1 MAYTYDDFVKAANQ
15 SGLMGQFSQDDLN
28 LAQKYPEFG
37 LSVLSLKKDY
47 NNAATAEQRL
57 LANQAANELRKSYG
71 NYSGGADGGSFRLE
85 SKLNRRSD
93 DLLDQLGS
101 FGSFSYDEAPAYEN
115 AFAQQ
120 QKDLLDRILNRED
133 FSWSKETDPQWSSYK
148 KSYLREGDRATAN
161 ALAQAS
167 AASGGRPSS
176 YAVNAATQAG
186 DYYATKLNDVIPTL
200 YQQAYE
206 RYLDEYN
213 MKLKDLNAVNQQ
225 EQLDYAKY
233 LDRLGQFNT
242 DRGFA
247 YQNYADDYDRL
258 RSQLAD
264 VQGQD
269 QIDYARYLDETSRQQ
284 TAQDSIRS
292 QVDAILAAGGSPSA
306 NLVSESGY
314 SSEYVKALEDAY
326 RKQEAEKAAKKSGSG
341 GGSTRRSGGTSG
353 GNTTDGNESGLDYQG
368 LFEAAKKSGNPKSWL
383 AQKAN
388 YQKFG
393 FTSSSGLYSDY
404 ETWLENGGVSNSSK
418 TMAQGPFIALLSG
431 FNTSLKNG
439 EGERILSTLDKTWPM
454 MTSEQK
460 AEMQK
465 LLKQYGYSYEEG

>member
-93 DLLDQLGS
+93 DLLDQIGS
-101 FGSFSYDEAPAYEN
+101 FGSFSYDEAPTYEN
-115 AFAQQ
+115 TFAQQ

-176 YAVNAATQAG
+176 HAVNAATQAG

-213 MKLKDLNAVNQQ
+213 MKLKDLNTVNQQ

-269 QIDYARYLDETSRQQ
+269 QIDYARYLDEASRQQ

-326 RKQEAEKAAKKSGSG
+326 RKQEAEKATKKSGSG
-341 GGSTRRSGGTSG
+341 GGGTMSLTTAKAMAKEG
-353 GNTTDGNESGLDYQG
+353 QFTDTVLNTLR
-368 LFEAAKKSGNPKSWL
+368 
-383 AQKAN
+383 KA
-388 YQKFG
+388 G
-393 FTSSSGLYSDY
+393 FTDDY
-404 ETWLENGGVSNSSK
+404 IAQVYGYTGFGTGRDKLGYDEDEGIFTWNGRRYNSPEALAEDLDRANLTDAEKATISRRLE
-418 TMAQGPFIALLSG
+418 ASG
-431 FNTSLKNG
+431 FNITS
-439 EGERILSTLDKTWPM
+439 
-454 MTSEQK
+454 
-460 AEMQK
+460 
-465 LLKQYGYSYEEG
+465 

>member
-1 MAYTYDDFVKAANQ
+1 MAYTYDDFVNAANQ

-47 NNAATAEQRL
+47 NNATTAEQRL

-85 SKLNRRSD
+85 SKLNRRAD

-101 FGSFSYDEAPAYEN
+101 FGSFSYDEAPTYEN

-186 DYYATKLNDVIPTL
+186 DYYATKLNDMIPTL

-269 QIDYARYLDETSRQQ
+269 QIDYARYLDEVSRQQ

-326 RKQEAEKAAKKSGSG
+326 RKQEAEKAAKKSSSG
-341 GGSTRRSGGTSG
+341 GGGTMSLTTAKAMAKEG
-353 GNTTDGNESGLDYQG
+353 QFTDAVLNTLR
-368 LFEAAKKSGNPKSWL
+368 
-383 AQKAN
+383 KA
-388 YQKFG
+388 G
-393 FTSSSGLYSDY
+393 FTDDY
-404 ETWLENGGVSNSSK
+404 IAQVYGYTGFGTGRDKLGYDEDEGIFTWNGRRYNS
-418 TMAQGPFIALLSG
+418 PEALAEDLDRANLTDAEKATISRRLKASG
-431 FNTSLKNG
+431 FNITF
-439 EGERILSTLDKTWPM
+439 
-454 MTSEQK
+454 
-460 AEMQK
+460 
-465 LLKQYGYSYEEG
+465 

>member
-28 LAQKYPEFG
+28 LAQKHPEFG

-47 NNAATAEQRL
+47 NNATTAEQRL

-71 NYSGGADGGSFRLE
+71 NYSGGADGGSFHLE

-101 FGSFSYDEAPAYEN
+101 FGSFSYGEAPTYEN

-161 ALAQAS
+161 ALAKAS

-213 MKLKDLNAVNQQ
+213 MKLKDLNAINQQ

-269 QIDYARYLDETSRQQ
+269 QIDYARYLDEVSRQQ

-306 NLVSESGY
+306 NLLSESGY

-326 RKQEAEKAAKKSGSG
+326 RKQEAEKTAKKSNSG
-341 GGSTRRSGGTSG
+341 GGTMSLTTAKAMAKEGQFTDTVL
-353 GNTTDGNESGLDYQG
+353 NTLR
-368 LFEAAKKSGNPKSWL
+368 
-383 AQKAN
+383 KA
-388 YQKFG
+388 G
-393 FTSSSGLYSDY
+393 FTDDY
-404 ETWLENGGVSNSSK
+404 IAQVYGYTGFGTGRDKLGYDEDEGIFTWNGRRYNS
-418 TMAQGPFIALLSG
+418 PEALAEDLDRANLTDAEKATISRRLKASG
-431 FNTSLKNG
+431 FNITF
-439 EGERILSTLDKTWPM
+439 
-454 MTSEQK
+454 
-460 AEMQK
+460 
-465 LLKQYGYSYEEG
+465 

>member
-28 LAQKYPEFG
+28 LAQKHPEFG

-47 NNAATAEQRL
+47 NNATTAEQRL

-101 FGSFSYDEAPAYEN
+101 FGSFSYGEAPTYEN
-115 AFAQQ
+115 TFAQQ

-133 FSWSKETDPQWSSYK
+133 FSWSRETDPQWSSYK

-161 ALAQAS
+161 ALAKAS

-269 QIDYARYLDETSRQQ
+269 QIDYARYLDEVSRQQ

-306 NLVSESGY
+306 NLLSESGY

-341 GGSTRRSGGTSG
+341 GGGTMSLTTAKAMAKEG
-353 GNTTDGNESGLDYQG
+353 QFTDTVLNTLR
-368 LFEAAKKSGNPKSWL
+368 
-383 AQKAN
+383 KA
-388 YQKFG
+388 G
-393 FTSSSGLYSDY
+393 FTDDY
-404 ETWLENGGVSNSSK
+404 IAQVYGYTGFGTGRDKLGYDEDEGIFTWNGRRYNS
-418 TMAQGPFIALLSG
+418 PEALAEDLDRANLTDAEKATISRRLKASG
-431 FNTSLKNG
+431 FNITF
-439 EGERILSTLDKTWPM
+439 
-454 MTSEQK
+454 
-460 AEMQK
+460 
-465 LLKQYGYSYEEG
+465 

>member
-47 NNAATAEQRL
+47 NNATTAEQRL

-101 FGSFSYDEAPAYEN
+101 FGSFSYDEAPTYEN
-115 AFAQQ
+115 TFAQQ

-176 YAVNAATQAG
+176 HAVNAATQAG

-213 MKLKDLNAVNQQ
+213 MKLKDLNTVNQQ

-269 QIDYARYLDETSRQQ
+269 QIDYARYLDEVSRQQ

-341 GGSTRRSGGTSG
+341 GGGTMSLTTAKAMAEEG
-353 GNTTDGNESGLDYQG
+353 QFTDTVLNTLR
-368 LFEAAKKSGNPKSWL
+368 
-383 AQKAN
+383 KA
-388 YQKFG
+388 G
-393 FTSSSGLYSDY
+393 FTDDY
-404 ETWLENGGVSNSSK
+404 IEQVYGYTGFGTGRDKLGYDEDEGIFTWNGRRYNS
-418 TMAQGPFIALLSG
+418 PEALAEDLDRANLTDAEKATISRRLKASG
-431 FNTSLKNG
+431 FNITF
-439 EGERILSTLDKTWPM
+439 
-454 MTSEQK
+454 
-460 AEMQK
+460 
-465 LLKQYGYSYEEG
+465 

>member
-47 NNAATAEQRL
+47 NNATTAEQRL

-101 FGSFSYDEAPAYEN
+101 FGSFSYGEAPTYEN
-115 AFAQQ
+115 TFAQQ

-133 FSWSKETDPQWSSYK
+133 FSWSKETDPQWSNYK

-176 YAVNAATQAG
+176 HAVNAATQAG
-186 DYYATKLNDVIPTL
+186 DYNATKLNDVIPTL

-213 MKLKDLNAVNQQ
+213 MKLKDLNTVNQQ

-269 QIDYARYLDETSRQQ
+269 QIDYARYLDEASRRQ

-341 GGSTRRSGGTSG
+341 GGGTMSLTTAKAMAKEG
-353 GNTTDGNESGLDYQG
+353 QFTDTVLNTLR
-368 LFEAAKKSGNPKSWL
+368 
-383 AQKAN
+383 KA
-388 YQKFG
+388 G
-393 FTSSSGLYSDY
+393 FTDDY
-404 ETWLENGGVSNSSK
+404 IAQVYGYTGFETGRDKLGYDEDEGIFTWNGRRYNS
-418 TMAQGPFIALLSG
+418 PEALAEDLDRANLTDAEKATISRRLKASG
-431 FNTSLKNG
+431 FNITF
-439 EGERILSTLDKTWPM
+439 
-454 MTSEQK
+454 
-460 AEMQK
+460 
-465 LLKQYGYSYEEG
+465 

>member
-85 SKLNRRSD
+85 SKLNRRAD

-101 FGSFSYDEAPAYEN
+101 FGSFSYGEAPTYEN
-115 AFAQQ
+115 TFAQQ

-161 ALAQAS
+161 ALAKAS

-176 YAVNAATQAG
+176 HAVNAATQAG

-213 MKLKDLNAVNQQ
+213 MKLKDLNTVNQQ

-264 VQGQD
+264 VQGQN
-269 QIDYARYLDETSRQQ
+269 QIDYARYLDEVSRQQ

-341 GGSTRRSGGTSG
+341 GGGTMSLTTAKAMAKEG
-353 GNTTDGNESGLDYQG
+353 QFTDTVLNTLR
-368 LFEAAKKSGNPKSWL
+368 
-383 AQKAN
+383 KA
-388 YQKFG
+388 G
-393 FTSSSGLYSDY
+393 FTDDY
-404 ETWLENGGVSNSSK
+404 IAQVYGYTGFGTGRDKLGYDEDEGIFTWNGRRYNS
-418 TMAQGPFIALLSG
+418 PEALAEDLDRANLTDAEKATISRRLKASG
-431 FNTSLKNG
+431 FNITF
-439 EGERILSTLDKTWPM
+439 
-454 MTSEQK
+454 
-460 AEMQK
+460 
-465 LLKQYGYSYEEG
+465 

>member
-1 MAYTYDDFVKAANQ
+1 MAYTYDDFVNAANQ

-47 NNAATAEQRL
+47 NNATTAEQRL

-93 DLLDQLGS
+93 DLLGQLGS
-101 FGSFSYDEAPAYEN
+101 FGSFSYDEAPTYEN

-133 FSWSKETDPQWSSYK
+133 FAWSKETDPQWSSYK

-186 DYYATKLNDVIPTL
+186 DYYATKLNDMIPTL

-269 QIDYARYLDETSRQQ
+269 QIDYARYLDEVSRQQ

-341 GGSTRRSGGTSG
+341 GGGTMSLTTAKAMAKEG
-353 GNTTDGNESGLDYQG
+353 QFTDMVLNTLR
-368 LFEAAKKSGNPKSWL
+368 
-383 AQKAN
+383 KA
-388 YQKFG
+388 G
-393 FTSSSGLYSDY
+393 FTDDY
-404 ETWLENGGVSNSSK
+404 IAQVYGYTGFGTGRDKLGYDEDEGIFTWNGRRYNS
-418 TMAQGPFIALLSG
+418 PEALAEDLDRANLTDAEKATISRRLKASG
-431 FNTSLKNG
+431 FNITF
-439 EGERILSTLDKTWPM
+439 
-454 MTSEQK
+454 
-460 AEMQK
+460 
-465 LLKQYGYSYEEG
+465 

>member
-1 MAYTYDDFVKAANQ
+1 MAYTYDDFVNAANQ

-47 NNAATAEQRL
+47 NNATTAEQRL

-85 SKLNRRSD
+85 SKLNRQAD
-93 DLLDQLGS
+93 DLLGQLGS
-101 FGSFSYDEAPAYEN
+101 FGSFSYDEAPTYEN

-167 AASGGRPSS
+167 TASGGRPSS

-186 DYYATKLNDVIPTL
+186 DYYATKLNDMIPTL

-269 QIDYARYLDETSRQQ
+269 QIDYARYLDEVSRQQ

-326 RKQEAEKAAKKSGSG
+326 RKQEAEKAAKKSSSG
-341 GGSTRRSGGTSG
+341 GGGTMSLTTAKAMAKEG
-353 GNTTDGNESGLDYQG
+353 QFTDAVLNTLR
-368 LFEAAKKSGNPKSWL
+368 
-383 AQKAN
+383 KA
-388 YQKFG
+388 G
-393 FTSSSGLYSDY
+393 FTDDY
-404 ETWLENGGVSNSSK
+404 IAQVYGYTGFGTGRDKLGYDEDEGIFTWNGRRYNS
-418 TMAQGPFIALLSG
+418 PEALAEDLDRANLTDAEKATISRRLKASG
-431 FNTSLKNG
+431 FNITF
-439 EGERILSTLDKTWPM
+439 
-454 MTSEQK
+454 
-460 AEMQK
+460 
-465 LLKQYGYSYEEG
+465 

>member
-85 SKLNRRSD
+85 SKLNRRAD
-93 DLLDQLGS
+93 DLLGQIGS
-101 FGSFSYDEAPAYEN
+101 FGSFSYDEAPTYEN

-161 ALAQAS
+161 ALARAS

-213 MKLKDLNAVNQQ
+213 MKLKDLNTVNQQ

-269 QIDYARYLDETSRQQ
+269 QIDYARYLDEVSRQQ

-341 GGSTRRSGGTSG
+341 GGGTMSLTTAKEMAKEG
-353 GNTTDGNESGLDYQG
+353 QFTDTVLNTLR
-368 LFEAAKKSGNPKSWL
+368 
-383 AQKAN
+383 KA
-388 YQKFG
+388 G
-393 FTSSSGLYSDY
+393 FTDDY
-404 ETWLENGGVSNSSK
+404 IAQVYGYTGFGTGRDKLGYDEDEGIFTWNGRRYNS
-418 TMAQGPFIALLSG
+418 PEALAEDLDRANLTDAEKATISRRLKASG
-431 FNTSLKNG
+431 FN
-439 EGERILSTLDKTWPM
+439 ITL
-454 MTSEQK
+454 
-460 AEMQK
+460 
-465 LLKQYGYSYEEG
+465 

>member
-47 NNAATAEQRL
+47 NNATTAEQRL

-101 FGSFSYDEAPAYEN
+101 FGSFSYGEAPTYEN

-161 ALAQAS
+161 ALAKAS

-269 QIDYARYLDETSRQQ
+269 QIDYARYLDEASRQQ

-341 GGSTRRSGGTSG
+341 GGGTMSLTTAKAMAKEG
-353 GNTTDGNESGLDYQG
+353 QFTDTVLNTLR
-368 LFEAAKKSGNPKSWL
+368 
-383 AQKAN
+383 KA
-388 YQKFG
+388 G
-393 FTSSSGLYSDY
+393 FTDDY
-404 ETWLENGGVSNSSK
+404 IAQVYGYTGFGTGRDKLGYDEDEGIFTWNGRRYNSPEALAEDLDRANLTDAEKATISRRLE
-418 TMAQGPFIALLSG
+418 ASG
-431 FNTSLKNG
+431 FNITS
-439 EGERILSTLDKTWPM
+439 
-454 MTSEQK
+454 
-460 AEMQK
+460 
-465 LLKQYGYSYEEG
+465 

>member
-101 FGSFSYDEAPAYEN
+101 FGSFSYDEAPTYEN
-115 AFAQQ
+115 TFAQQ

-176 YAVNAATQAG
+176 HAVNAATQAG

-213 MKLKDLNAVNQQ
+213 MKLKDLNTVNQQ

-269 QIDYARYLDETSRQQ
+269 QIDYARYLDEVSRQQ

-341 GGSTRRSGGTSG
+341 GGGTMSLTTAKAMAKEG
-353 GNTTDGNESGLDYQG
+353 QFTDTVLNTLRKAGFTDDYIAQVYGYTGFGTGRDKLDYDEDEG
-368 LFEAAKKSGNPKSWL
+368 IFTWNGRRYNSPEAL
-383 AQKAN
+383 AEDLDRANLTDAEKATISRRL
-388 YQKFG
+388 K
-393 FTSSSGLYSDY
+393 
-404 ETWLENGGVSNSSK
+404 
-418 TMAQGPFIALLSG
+418 ASG
-431 FNTSLKNG
+431 FNITF
-439 EGERILSTLDKTWPM
+439 
-454 MTSEQK
+454 
-460 AEMQK
+460 
-465 LLKQYGYSYEEG
+465 

>member
-93 DLLDQLGS
+93 DLLDQIGS

-213 MKLKDLNAVNQQ
+213 MKLKDLNTVNQQ

-269 QIDYARYLDETSRQQ
+269 QIDYARYLDEVSRQQ

-341 GGSTRRSGGTSG
+341 GGGTMSLTTAKEMAKEG
-353 GNTTDGNESGLDYQG
+353 QFTDTVLNTLRKAGFTDDYIAQVYGYTGFGTGRDKLDYDEDEG
-368 LFEAAKKSGNPKSWL
+368 IFTWNGRRYNSPEALVEDLDRANL
-383 AQKAN
+383 TDAEKATISRRL
-388 YQKFG
+388 K
-393 FTSSSGLYSDY
+393 
-404 ETWLENGGVSNSSK
+404 
-418 TMAQGPFIALLSG
+418 ASG
-431 FNTSLKNG
+431 FNITF
-439 EGERILSTLDKTWPM
+439 
-454 MTSEQK
+454 
-460 AEMQK
+460 
-465 LLKQYGYSYEEG
+465 

>member
-28 LAQKYPEFG
+28 LAQKHPEFG

-47 NNAATAEQRL
+47 NNATTAEQRL

-101 FGSFSYDEAPAYEN
+101 FGSFSYGEAPTYEN
-115 AFAQQ
+115 TFAQQ

-133 FSWSKETDPQWSSYK
+133 FSWSRETDPQWSSYK

-269 QIDYARYLDETSRQQ
+269 QIDYARYLDEASRQQ

-341 GGSTRRSGGTSG
+341 GGSTMSLTTAKAMAKEGQFTDAVL
-353 GNTTDGNESGLDYQG
+353 NTLR
-368 LFEAAKKSGNPKSWL
+368 
-383 AQKAN
+383 KA
-388 YQKFG
+388 G
-393 FTSSSGLYSDY
+393 FTDDY
-404 ETWLENGGVSNSSK
+404 IAQVYGYTGFGTGRDKLGYDEDEGIFTWNGRRYNS
-418 TMAQGPFIALLSG
+418 PEALAEDLDRANLTDAEKATISRRLKASG
-431 FNTSLKNG
+431 FNITF
-439 EGERILSTLDKTWPM
+439 
-454 MTSEQK
+454 
-460 AEMQK
+460 
-465 LLKQYGYSYEEG
+465 

>member
-101 FGSFSYDEAPAYEN
+101 FGSFSYDEAPTYEN

-120 QKDLLDRILNRED
+120 QKDLLDRILNREG

-176 YAVNAATQAG
+176 HAVNAATQAG

-213 MKLKDLNAVNQQ
+213 MKLKDLNTVNQQ

-269 QIDYARYLDETSRQQ
+269 QIDYARYLDEASRQQ

-341 GGSTRRSGGTSG
+341 GGGTMSLTTAKAMAKEG
-353 GNTTDGNESGLDYQG
+353 QFTDTVLNTLR
-368 LFEAAKKSGNPKSWL
+368 
-383 AQKAN
+383 KA
-388 YQKFG
+388 G
-393 FTSSSGLYSDY
+393 FTDDY
-404 ETWLENGGVSNSSK
+404 IAQVYGYTGFGTGRDKLGYDEDEGIFTWNGRRYNS
-418 TMAQGPFIALLSG
+418 PEALAEDLDRANLTDAEKATISRRLKASG
-431 FNTSLKNG
+431 FNITF
-439 EGERILSTLDKTWPM
+439 
-454 MTSEQK
+454 
-460 AEMQK
+460 
-465 LLKQYGYSYEEG
+465 

>member
-47 NNAATAEQRL
+47 NNATTAEQRL

-101 FGSFSYDEAPAYEN
+101 FGSFSYGEAPTYEN
-115 AFAQQ
+115 TFAQQ

-176 YAVNAATQAG
+176 HAVNAATQAG

-213 MKLKDLNAVNQQ
+213 MKLKDLNTVNQQ
-225 EQLDYAKY
+225 EQLDYARY

-269 QIDYARYLDETSRQQ
+269 QIDYARYLDEASRRQ

-341 GGSTRRSGGTSG
+341 GGGTMSLTTAKAMAKEG
-353 GNTTDGNESGLDYQG
+353 QFTDTVLNTLR
-368 LFEAAKKSGNPKSWL
+368 
-383 AQKAN
+383 KA
-388 YQKFG
+388 G
-393 FTSSSGLYSDY
+393 FTDDY
-404 ETWLENGGVSNSSK
+404 IARVYGYTGFGTGRDKLGYDEDEGIFTWNGRRYNS
-418 TMAQGPFIALLSG
+418 PEALAEDLDRANLTDAEKATISRRLKASG
-431 FNTSLKNG
+431 FNITF
-439 EGERILSTLDKTWPM
+439 
-454 MTSEQK
+454 
-460 AEMQK
+460 
-465 LLKQYGYSYEEG
+465 

>member
-85 SKLNRRSD
+85 SKLNRRAD
-93 DLLDQLGS
+93 DLLGQIGS
-101 FGSFSYDEAPAYEN
+101 FGSFSYDEAPTYEN

-213 MKLKDLNAVNQQ
+213 MKLKDLNTVNQK

-269 QIDYARYLDETSRQQ
+269 QIDYARYLDEVSRQQ

-341 GGSTRRSGGTSG
+341 GGGTMSLTTAKAMAKEG
-353 GNTTDGNESGLDYQG
+353 QFTDTVLNTLR
-368 LFEAAKKSGNPKSWL
+368 
-383 AQKAN
+383 KA
-388 YQKFG
+388 G
-393 FTSSSGLYSDY
+393 FTDDY
-404 ETWLENGGVSNSSK
+404 IAQVYGYTGFGTGRDKLGYDEDEGIFTWNGRRYNS
-418 TMAQGPFIALLSG
+418 PEALAEDLDRANLTDAEKATISRRLKASG
-431 FNTSLKNG
+431 FNITF
-439 EGERILSTLDKTWPM
+439 
-454 MTSEQK
+454 
-460 AEMQK
+460 
-465 LLKQYGYSYEEG
+465 

>member
-1 MAYTYDDFVKAANQ
+1 MAYTYDDFVNAANQ

-47 NNAATAEQRL
+47 NNATTAEQRL

-85 SKLNRRSD
+85 SKMNRRSD

-101 FGSFSYDEAPAYEN
+101 FGSFSYGEAPTYEN

-186 DYYATKLNDVIPTL
+186 DYYATKLNDMIPTL

-269 QIDYARYLDETSRQQ
+269 QIDYARYLDEVSRQQ

-326 RKQEAEKAAKKSGSG
+326 RKQEAEKAAKKSSG
-341 GGSTRRSGGTSG
+341 GGGTMSLTTAKAMAKEG
-353 GNTTDGNESGLDYQG
+353 QFTDAVLNTLR
-368 LFEAAKKSGNPKSWL
+368 
-383 AQKAN
+383 KA
-388 YQKFG
+388 G
-393 FTSSSGLYSDY
+393 FTDDY
-404 ETWLENGGVSNSSK
+404 IAQVYGYTGFGTGRDKLGYDEDEGIFTWNGRRYNS
-418 TMAQGPFIALLSG
+418 PEALAEDLDRANLTDAEKATISRRLKASG
-431 FNTSLKNG
+431 FNITF
-439 EGERILSTLDKTWPM
+439 
-454 MTSEQK
+454 
-460 AEMQK
+460 
-465 LLKQYGYSYEEG
+465 

>member
-28 LAQKYPEFG
+28 LAQKHPEFG

-47 NNAATAEQRL
+47 NNATTAEQRL

-85 SKLNRRSD
+85 SKLNRRAD
-93 DLLDQLGS
+93 DLLGQIGS
-101 FGSFSYDEAPAYEN
+101 FGSFSYDEAPTYEN
-115 AFAQQ
+115 TFAQQ

-176 YAVNAATQAG
+176 HAVNAATQAG

-213 MKLKDLNAVNQQ
+213 MKLKDLNTVNQQ

-269 QIDYARYLDETSRQQ
+269 QIDYARYLDEASRQQ

-341 GGSTRRSGGTSG
+341 GGGTMSLTTAKAMAKEG
-353 GNTTDGNESGLDYQG
+353 QFTDTVLNTLR
-368 LFEAAKKSGNPKSWL
+368 
-383 AQKAN
+383 KA
-388 YQKFG
+388 G
-393 FTSSSGLYSDY
+393 FTDDY
-404 ETWLENGGVSNSSK
+404 IAQVYGYTGFGTGRDKLGYDEDEGIFTWNGRRYNS
-418 TMAQGPFIALLSG
+418 PEALAEDLDRANLTDAEKATISRRLKASG
-431 FNTSLKNG
+431 FNITF
-439 EGERILSTLDKTWPM
+439 
-454 MTSEQK
+454 
-460 AEMQK
+460 
-465 LLKQYGYSYEEG
+465 

>member
-28 LAQKYPEFG
+28 LAQKHPEFG

-47 NNAATAEQRL
+47 NNATTAEQRL

-85 SKLNRRSD
+85 SKLNRRAD
-93 DLLDQLGS
+93 DLLDQIGS
-101 FGSFSYDEAPAYEN
+101 FGSFSYDEAPTYEN
-115 AFAQQ
+115 TFAQQ

-161 ALAQAS
+161 ALAKAS

-269 QIDYARYLDETSRQQ
+269 QIDYARYLDEASRQQ

-341 GGSTRRSGGTSG
+341 GGGTMSLTTAKAMAKEG
-353 GNTTDGNESGLDYQG
+353 QFTDTVLNTLR
-368 LFEAAKKSGNPKSWL
+368 
-383 AQKAN
+383 KA
-388 YQKFG
+388 G
-393 FTSSSGLYSDY
+393 FTDDY
-404 ETWLENGGVSNSSK
+404 IAQVYGYTGFGTGRDKLGYDEDEGIFTWNGRRYNSPEALAEDLDRANLTDAEKATISRRLE
-418 TMAQGPFIALLSG
+418 ASG
-431 FNTSLKNG
+431 FN
-439 EGERILSTLDKTWPM
+439 ITL
-454 MTSEQK
+454 
-460 AEMQK
+460 
-465 LLKQYGYSYEEG
+465 

>member
-101 FGSFSYDEAPAYEN
+101 FGSFSYDEAPTYEN
-115 AFAQQ
+115 TFAQQ

-213 MKLKDLNAVNQQ
+213 MKLKDLNTVNQQ

-269 QIDYARYLDETSRQQ
+269 QIDYTRYLDEASRRQ

-341 GGSTRRSGGTSG
+341 GGGTMSLTTAKAMAKEG
-353 GNTTDGNESGLDYQG
+353 QFTDTVLNTLR
-368 LFEAAKKSGNPKSWL
+368 
-383 AQKAN
+383 KA
-388 YQKFG
+388 G
-393 FTSSSGLYSDY
+393 FTDDY
-404 ETWLENGGVSNSSK
+404 IAQVYGYTGFGTGRDKLGYDEDEGIFTWNGRRYNS
-418 TMAQGPFIALLSG
+418 PEALAEDLDRANLTDAEKATISRRLKASG
-431 FNTSLKNG
+431 FNITF
-439 EGERILSTLDKTWPM
+439 
-454 MTSEQK
+454 
-460 AEMQK
+460 
-465 LLKQYGYSYEEG
+465 

>member
-28 LAQKYPEFG
+28 LAQKHPEFG

-47 NNAATAEQRL
+47 NNATTAEQRL

-101 FGSFSYDEAPAYEN
+101 FGSFSYDEAPTYEN
-115 AFAQQ
+115 TFAQQ

-213 MKLKDLNAVNQQ
+213 MKLKDLNTVNQQ

-264 VQGQD
+264 VQVQD
-269 QIDYARYLDETSRQQ
+269 QIDYARYLDEASRQQ

-341 GGSTRRSGGTSG
+341 GGGTMSLTTAKAMAKEG
-353 GNTTDGNESGLDYQG
+353 QFTDTVLNTLR
-368 LFEAAKKSGNPKSWL
+368 
-383 AQKAN
+383 KA
-388 YQKFG
+388 G
-393 FTSSSGLYSDY
+393 FTDDY
-404 ETWLENGGVSNSSK
+404 IAQVYGYTGFGTGRDKLGYDEDEGIFTWNGRRYNS
-418 TMAQGPFIALLSG
+418 PEALAEDLDRANLTDAEKATISRRLKASG
-431 FNTSLKNG
+431 FNITF
-439 EGERILSTLDKTWPM
+439 
-454 MTSEQK
+454 
-460 AEMQK
+460 
-465 LLKQYGYSYEEG
+465 

>member
-47 NNAATAEQRL
+47 NNATTAEQRL

-101 FGSFSYDEAPAYEN
+101 FGSFSYGEAPTYEN
-115 AFAQQ
+115 TFAQQ

-176 YAVNAATQAG
+176 HAVNAATQAG

-213 MKLKDLNAVNQQ
+213 MKLKDLNTVNQQ

-269 QIDYARYLDETSRQQ
+269 QIDYARYLDEASRRQ

-341 GGSTRRSGGTSG
+341 GGGTMSLTTAKAMAKEGQFTDTVLNTLRKAGFTDDYIAQVYGYTGFGTGRDKLGYDEDEGIFTWNGRRYNSPEALAEDLDRA
-353 GNTTDGNESGLDYQG
+353 NLTDAEKATISRRLEASGLNIT
-368 LFEAAKKSGNPKSWL
+368 F
-383 AQKAN
+383 
-388 YQKFG
+388 
-393 FTSSSGLYSDY
+393 
-404 ETWLENGGVSNSSK
+404 
-418 TMAQGPFIALLSG
+418 
-431 FNTSLKNG
+431 
-439 EGERILSTLDKTWPM
+439 
-454 MTSEQK
+454 
-460 AEMQK
+460 
-465 LLKQYGYSYEEG
+465 

>member
-47 NNAATAEQRL
+47 NNATTAEQRL

-101 FGSFSYDEAPAYEN
+101 FGSFSYGEAPTYEN

-213 MKLKDLNAVNQQ
+213 MKLKDLNTVNQQ
-225 EQLDYAKY
+225 EQLDYAEY

-269 QIDYARYLDETSRQQ
+269 QIDYARYLDEVSRQQ

-341 GGSTRRSGGTSG
+341 GGTMSLTTAKAMAKEGQFTDTVL
-353 GNTTDGNESGLDYQG
+353 NTLR
-368 LFEAAKKSGNPKSWL
+368 
-383 AQKAN
+383 KA
-388 YQKFG
+388 G
-393 FTSSSGLYSDY
+393 FTDDY
-404 ETWLENGGVSNSSK
+404 IAQVYGYTGFGTGRDKLGYDEDEGIFTWNGRRYNS
-418 TMAQGPFIALLSG
+418 PEALAEDLDRANLTDAEKATISRRLKASG
-431 FNTSLKNG
+431 FNITF
-439 EGERILSTLDKTWPM
+439 
-454 MTSEQK
+454 
-460 AEMQK
+460 
-465 LLKQYGYSYEEG
+465 

>member
-1 MAYTYDDFVKAANQ
+1 MAYTYDDFVNAANQ

-101 FGSFSYDEAPAYEN
+101 FGSFSYDEAPTYEN
-115 AFAQQ
+115 TFAQQ

-269 QIDYARYLDETSRQQ
+269 QIDYARYLDEVSRQQ
-284 TAQDSIRS
+284 TAQDSIRG

-341 GGSTRRSGGTSG
+341 GGGTMSLTTAKAMAKEG
-353 GNTTDGNESGLDYQG
+353 QFTDAVLNTLR
-368 LFEAAKKSGNPKSWL
+368 
-383 AQKAN
+383 KA
-388 YQKFG
+388 G
-393 FTSSSGLYSDY
+393 FTDDY
-404 ETWLENGGVSNSSK
+404 IAQVYGYTGFGTGRDKLGYDEDEGIFTWNGRRYNS
-418 TMAQGPFIALLSG
+418 PEALAEDLDRANLTDAEKATISRRLKASG
-431 FNTSLKNG
+431 FNITF
-439 EGERILSTLDKTWPM
+439 
-454 MTSEQK
+454 
-460 AEMQK
+460 
-465 LLKQYGYSYEEG
+465 

>member
-47 NNAATAEQRL
+47 NNATTAEQRL

-101 FGSFSYDEAPAYEN
+101 FGSFSYGEAPTYEN
-115 AFAQQ
+115 TFAQQ

-161 ALAQAS
+161 ALAKAS

-213 MKLKDLNAVNQQ
+213 MKLKDLNTVNQQ
-225 EQLDYAKY
+225 ERLDYAKY

-269 QIDYARYLDETSRQQ
+269 QIDYARYLDEVSRQQ

-341 GGSTRRSGGTSG
+341 GGGTMSLTTAKAMAKEG
-353 GNTTDGNESGLDYQG
+353 QFTDTVLNTLR
-368 LFEAAKKSGNPKSWL
+368 
-383 AQKAN
+383 KA
-388 YQKFG
+388 G
-393 FTSSSGLYSDY
+393 FTDDY
-404 ETWLENGGVSNSSK
+404 IAQVYGYTGFGTGRDKLGYDEDEGIFTWNGRRYNSPEALAEDLNRANLTDAEKATISRRLE
-418 TMAQGPFIALLSG
+418 ASG
-431 FNTSLKNG
+431 FNITF
-439 EGERILSTLDKTWPM
+439 
-454 MTSEQK
+454 
-460 AEMQK
+460 
-465 LLKQYGYSYEEG
+465 

>member
-101 FGSFSYDEAPAYEN
+101 FGSFSYGEAPTYEN
-115 AFAQQ
+115 TFAQQ
-120 QKDLLDRILNRED
+120 QKDLLDRILSRED
-133 FSWSKETDPQWSSYK
+133 FSWSRETDPQWSSYK

-161 ALAQAS
+161 ALAKAS

-269 QIDYARYLDETSRQQ
+269 QIDYARYLDEASRQQ

-292 QVDAILAAGGSPSA
+292 QVDAILAAGSSPSA

-341 GGSTRRSGGTSG
+341 GGGTMSLTTAKAMAKEG
-353 GNTTDGNESGLDYQG
+353 QFTDTVLNTLR
-368 LFEAAKKSGNPKSWL
+368 
-383 AQKAN
+383 KA
-388 YQKFG
+388 G
-393 FTSSSGLYSDY
+393 FTDDY
-404 ETWLENGGVSNSSK
+404 IAQVYGYTGFGTGRDKLGYDEDEGIFTWNGRRYNS
-418 TMAQGPFIALLSG
+418 PEALAEDLDRANLTDAEKATISRRLKASG
-431 FNTSLKNG
+431 FNITF
-439 EGERILSTLDKTWPM
+439 
-454 MTSEQK
+454 
-460 AEMQK
+460 
-465 LLKQYGYSYEEG
+465 

>member
-93 DLLDQLGS
+93 DLLDQIGS
-101 FGSFSYDEAPAYEN
+101 FGPFSYDEAPAYEN

-213 MKLKDLNAVNQQ
+213 MKLKDLNTVNQQ

-269 QIDYARYLDETSRQQ
+269 QIDYARYLDEVSRQQ

-326 RKQEAEKAAKKSGSG
+326 RKQEAEKATKKSGSG
-341 GGSTRRSGGTSG
+341 GGGTMSLTTAKAMAKEG
-353 GNTTDGNESGLDYQG
+353 QFTDAVLNTLR
-368 LFEAAKKSGNPKSWL
+368 
-383 AQKAN
+383 KA
-388 YQKFG
+388 G
-393 FTSSSGLYSDY
+393 FTDDY
-404 ETWLENGGVSNSSK
+404 IAQVYGYTGFGTGRDKLGYDEDEGIFTWNGRRYNSPEALAEDLNRANLTDAEKATISRRLE
-418 TMAQGPFIALLSG
+418 ASG
-431 FNTSLKNG
+431 FNITF
-439 EGERILSTLDKTWPM
+439 
-454 MTSEQK
+454 
-460 AEMQK
+460 
-465 LLKQYGYSYEEG
+465 

>member
-28 LAQKYPEFG
+28 LAQKHPEFG

-47 NNAATAEQRL
+47 NNATTAEQRL

-101 FGSFSYDEAPAYEN
+101 FGSFSYGEAPTYEN
-115 AFAQQ
+115 TFAQQ

-133 FSWSKETDPQWSSYK
+133 FSWSRETDPQWSSYK

-161 ALAQAS
+161 ALAKAS

-186 DYYATKLNDVIPTL
+186 DFYATKLNDVIPTL

-269 QIDYARYLDETSRQQ
+269 QIDYARYLDEASRQQ

-341 GGSTRRSGGTSG
+341 GGGTMSLTTAKAMAKEG
-353 GNTTDGNESGLDYQG
+353 QFTDTVLNTLR
-368 LFEAAKKSGNPKSWL
+368 
-383 AQKAN
+383 KA
-388 YQKFG
+388 G
-393 FTSSSGLYSDY
+393 FTDDY
-404 ETWLENGGVSNSSK
+404 IAQVYGYTGFGTGRDKLGYDEDEGIFTWNGRRYNS
-418 TMAQGPFIALLSG
+418 PEALAEDLDRANLTDAEKATISRRLKASG
-431 FNTSLKNG
+431 FNITF
-439 EGERILSTLDKTWPM
+439 
-454 MTSEQK
+454 
-460 AEMQK
+460 
-465 LLKQYGYSYEEG
+465 

>member
-47 NNAATAEQRL
+47 NNATTAEQRL

-101 FGSFSYDEAPAYEN
+101 FGSFSYGEAPTYEN
-115 AFAQQ
+115 TFAQQ
-120 QKDLLDRILNRED
+120 QKNLLDRILNRED

-161 ALAQAS
+161 ALAKAS

-213 MKLKDLNAVNQQ
+213 MKLKDLNTVNQQ

-269 QIDYARYLDETSRQQ
+269 QIDYARYLDEVSRQQ

-341 GGSTRRSGGTSG
+341 GGGTMSLTTAKAMAKEG
-353 GNTTDGNESGLDYQG
+353 QFTDTVLNTLR
-368 LFEAAKKSGNPKSWL
+368 
-383 AQKAN
+383 KA
-388 YQKFG
+388 G
-393 FTSSSGLYSDY
+393 FTDDY
-404 ETWLENGGVSNSSK
+404 IAQVYGYTGFGTGRDKLGYDEDEGIFTWNGRRYNS
-418 TMAQGPFIALLSG
+418 PEALAEDLDRANLTDAEKATISRRLKASG
-431 FNTSLKNG
+431 FNITF
-439 EGERILSTLDKTWPM
+439 
-454 MTSEQK
+454 
-460 AEMQK
+460 
-465 LLKQYGYSYEEG
+465 

>member
-93 DLLDQLGS
+93 DLLGQIGS
-101 FGSFSYDEAPAYEN
+101 FGSFSYDEAPTYEN
-115 AFAQQ
+115 AFVQQ

-213 MKLKDLNAVNQQ
+213 MKLKDLNTVNQQ
-225 EQLDYAKY
+225 EQLDYVKY

-269 QIDYARYLDETSRQQ
+269 QIDYARYLDEVSRQQ

-341 GGSTRRSGGTSG
+341 GGGTMSLTTAKAMAKEG
-353 GNTTDGNESGLDYQG
+353 QFTDAVLNTLRKAGFTDDYIAQVYGYTGREIGSDGSGLSESASRILASLEKMQNQMGSAKGIENSIAIYADQG
-368 LFEAAKKSGNPKSWL
+368 KLTDAEARYLFE
-383 AQKAN
+383 
-388 YQKFG
+388 YFG
-393 FTSSSGLYSDY
+393 YDPDD
-404 ETWLENGGVSNSSK
+404 WLE
-418 TMAQGPFIALLSG
+418 
-431 FNTSLKNG
+431 
-439 EGERILSTLDKTWPM
+439 
-454 MTSEQK
+454 
-460 AEMQK
+460 
-465 LLKQYGYSYEEG
+465 

>member
-47 NNAATAEQRL
+47 NNATTAEQRL

-85 SKLNRRSD
+85 SKLNRRAD
-93 DLLDQLGS
+93 DLLDQIGS
-101 FGSFSYDEAPAYEN
+101 FGSFSYDEAPTYEN
-115 AFAQQ
+115 TFAQQ

-161 ALAQAS
+161 ALAKAS

-269 QIDYARYLDETSRQQ
+269 QIDYARYLDEASRQQ

-341 GGSTRRSGGTSG
+341 GGGTMSLTTAKVMAKEG
-353 GNTTDGNESGLDYQG
+353 QFTDTVLNTLR
-368 LFEAAKKSGNPKSWL
+368 
-383 AQKAN
+383 KA
-388 YQKFG
+388 G
-393 FTSSSGLYSDY
+393 FTDDY
-404 ETWLENGGVSNSSK
+404 IAQVYGYTGFGTGRDKLGYDEDEGIFTWNGRRYNS
-418 TMAQGPFIALLSG
+418 PEALAEDLDRANLTDAEKATISRRLKASG
-431 FNTSLKNG
+431 FNITF
-439 EGERILSTLDKTWPM
+439 
-454 MTSEQK
+454 
-460 AEMQK
+460 
-465 LLKQYGYSYEEG
+465 

>member
-47 NNAATAEQRL
+47 NNATTAEQRL

-101 FGSFSYDEAPAYEN
+101 FGSFSYGEAPTYEN
-115 AFAQQ
+115 TFAQQ

-161 ALAQAS
+161 ALAKAS

-213 MKLKDLNAVNQQ
+213 MKLKDLNTVNQQ

-269 QIDYARYLDETSRQQ
+269 QIDYARYLDEVSRQQ

-326 RKQEAEKAAKKSGSG
+326 RKREAEKAAKKSGSG
-341 GGSTRRSGGTSG
+341 GGGTMSLTTAKAMAKEG
-353 GNTTDGNESGLDYQG
+353 QFTDTVLNTLR
-368 LFEAAKKSGNPKSWL
+368 
-383 AQKAN
+383 KA
-388 YQKFG
+388 G
-393 FTSSSGLYSDY
+393 FTDDY
-404 ETWLENGGVSNSSK
+404 IAQVYGYTGFGTGRDKLGYDEDEGIFTWNGRRYNS
-418 TMAQGPFIALLSG
+418 PEALAEDLDRANLTDAEKATISRRLKASG
-431 FNTSLKNG
+431 FNITF
-439 EGERILSTLDKTWPM
+439 
-454 MTSEQK
+454 
-460 AEMQK
+460 
-465 LLKQYGYSYEEG
+465 

>member
-101 FGSFSYDEAPAYEN
+101 FGSFSYGEAPTYEN
-115 AFAQQ
+115 TFAQQ

-161 ALAQAS
+161 ALAKAS

-176 YAVNAATQAG
+176 HAVNAATQAG

-213 MKLKDLNAVNQQ
+213 MKLKDLNTVNQQ
-225 EQLDYAKY
+225 EQLDYTKY

-269 QIDYARYLDETSRQQ
+269 QIDYARYLDEVSRQQ

-341 GGSTRRSGGTSG
+341 GGGTMSLTTAKAMAKEG
-353 GNTTDGNESGLDYQG
+353 QFTDTVLNTLR
-368 LFEAAKKSGNPKSWL
+368 
-383 AQKAN
+383 KA
-388 YQKFG
+388 G
-393 FTSSSGLYSDY
+393 FTDDY
-404 ETWLENGGVSNSSK
+404 IAQVYGYTGFGTGRDKLGYDEDEGIFTWNGRRYNS
-418 TMAQGPFIALLSG
+418 PEALAEDLDRANLTDAEKATISRRLKASG
-431 FNTSLKNG
+431 FNITF
-439 EGERILSTLDKTWPM
+439 
-454 MTSEQK
+454 
-460 AEMQK
+460 
-465 LLKQYGYSYEEG
+465 

>member
-47 NNAATAEQRL
+47 NNATTAEQRL

-101 FGSFSYDEAPAYEN
+101 FGSFSYGEAPTYEN
-115 AFAQQ
+115 TFAQQ

-161 ALAQAS
+161 ALAKAS

-269 QIDYARYLDETSRQQ
+269 QIDYARYLDEASRRQ

-341 GGSTRRSGGTSG
+341 GGGTMSL
-353 GNTTDGNESGLDYQG
+353 TTAKAMAKEG
-368 LFEAAKKSGNPKSWL
+368 LFTDTVLNTL
-383 AQKAN
+383 RKA
-388 YQKFG
+388 G
-393 FTSSSGLYSDY
+393 FTDDY
-404 ETWLENGGVSNSSK
+404 IAQVYGYTGFGTGRDKLGYDEDEGIFTWNGRRYNSPEALAEDLNRANLTDAEKATISRRLE
-418 TMAQGPFIALLSG
+418 ASG
-431 FNTSLKNG
+431 FNITS
-439 EGERILSTLDKTWPM
+439 
-454 MTSEQK
+454 
-460 AEMQK
+460 
-465 LLKQYGYSYEEG
+465 

>member
-93 DLLDQLGS
+93 DLLDQIGS
-101 FGSFSYDEAPAYEN
+101 FGSFSYDEAPTYEN

-120 QKDLLDRILNRED
+120 QKDLLDRILNREG

-176 YAVNAATQAG
+176 HAVNAATQAG

-213 MKLKDLNAVNQQ
+213 MKLKDLNTVNQQ

-269 QIDYARYLDETSRQQ
+269 QIDYARYLDEVSRQQ

-341 GGSTRRSGGTSG
+341 GGGTMSLTTAKAMAKEG
-353 GNTTDGNESGLDYQG
+353 QFTDTVLNTLR
-368 LFEAAKKSGNPKSWL
+368 
-383 AQKAN
+383 KA
-388 YQKFG
+388 G
-393 FTSSSGLYSDY
+393 FTDDY
-404 ETWLENGGVSNSSK
+404 IAQVYGYTGFGTGRDKLGYDEDEGIFTWNGRRYNS
-418 TMAQGPFIALLSG
+418 PEALAEDLDRANLTDAEKATISRRLKASG
-431 FNTSLKNG
+431 FNITF
-439 EGERILSTLDKTWPM
+439 
-454 MTSEQK
+454 
-460 AEMQK
+460 
-465 LLKQYGYSYEEG
+465 

>member
-85 SKLNRRSD
+85 SKLNRRAD
-93 DLLDQLGS
+93 DLLDQIGS
-101 FGSFSYDEAPAYEN
+101 FGSFSYDEAPTYEN

-269 QIDYARYLDETSRQQ
+269 QIDYARYLDEVSRQQ
-284 TAQDSIRS
+284 TAQDSIRG

-341 GGSTRRSGGTSG
+341 GGGTMSLTTAKAMAKEG
-353 GNTTDGNESGLDYQG
+353 QFTDAVLNTLR
-368 LFEAAKKSGNPKSWL
+368 
-383 AQKAN
+383 KA
-388 YQKFG
+388 G
-393 FTSSSGLYSDY
+393 FTDDY
-404 ETWLENGGVSNSSK
+404 IAQVYGYTGFGTGRDKLGYDEDEGIFTWNGRRYNS
-418 TMAQGPFIALLSG
+418 PEALAEDLDRANLTDAEKATISRRLKASG
-431 FNTSLKNG
+431 FNITF
-439 EGERILSTLDKTWPM
+439 
-454 MTSEQK
+454 
-460 AEMQK
+460 
-465 LLKQYGYSYEEG
+465 

>member
-85 SKLNRRSD
+85 SKLNRRAD
-93 DLLDQLGS
+93 DLLDQIGS

-176 YAVNAATQAG
+176 HAVNAATQAG

-341 GGSTRRSGGTSG
+341 GGGTMSLTTAKAMAKEG
-353 GNTTDGNESGLDYQG
+353 QFTDAVLNTLR
-368 LFEAAKKSGNPKSWL
+368 
-383 AQKAN
+383 KA
-388 YQKFG
+388 G
-393 FTSSSGLYSDY
+393 FTDDY
-404 ETWLENGGVSNSSK
+404 IAQVYGYTGFGTGRDKLGYDEDEGIFTWNGRRYNS
-418 TMAQGPFIALLSG
+418 PEALAEDLDRANLTDAEKATISRRLKASG
-431 FNTSLKNG
+431 FNITF
-439 EGERILSTLDKTWPM
+439 
-454 MTSEQK
+454 
-460 AEMQK
+460 
-465 LLKQYGYSYEEG
+465 

>member
-47 NNAATAEQRL
+47 NNATTAEQRL

-101 FGSFSYDEAPAYEN
+101 FGSFSYGEAPTYEN
-115 AFAQQ
+115 TFAQQ

-161 ALAQAS
+161 ALAKAS

-213 MKLKDLNAVNQQ
+213 MKLKDLNTVNQQ

-269 QIDYARYLDETSRQQ
+269 QIDYARYLDEASRRQ

-326 RKQEAEKAAKKSGSG
+326 RKQEAEKAAKKSRSG
-341 GGSTRRSGGTSG
+341 GGGTMSLTTAKAMAKEG
-353 GNTTDGNESGLDYQG
+353 QFTDTVLNTLR
-368 LFEAAKKSGNPKSWL
+368 
-383 AQKAN
+383 KA
-388 YQKFG
+388 G
-393 FTSSSGLYSDY
+393 FTDDY
-404 ETWLENGGVSNSSK
+404 IAQVYGYTGFGTGRDKLGYDEDEGIFTWNGRRYNS
-418 TMAQGPFIALLSG
+418 PEALAEDLDRANLTDAEKAAISRRLKASG
-431 FNTSLKNG
+431 FNITF
-439 EGERILSTLDKTWPM
+439 
-454 MTSEQK
+454 
-460 AEMQK
+460 
-465 LLKQYGYSYEEG
+465 

>member
-47 NNAATAEQRL
+47 NNATTAEQRL

-101 FGSFSYDEAPAYEN
+101 FGSFSYGEAPTYEN
-115 AFAQQ
+115 TFAQQ

-213 MKLKDLNAVNQQ
+213 MKLKDLNTVNQQ

-269 QIDYARYLDETSRQQ
+269 QIDYARYLDEVSRQQ

-341 GGSTRRSGGTSG
+341 GGGTMSLTTAKAMAKEG
-353 GNTTDGNESGLDYQG
+353 QFTDTVLNTLR
-368 LFEAAKKSGNPKSWL
+368 
-383 AQKAN
+383 KA
-388 YQKFG
+388 G
-393 FTSSSGLYSDY
+393 FTDDY
-404 ETWLENGGVSNSSK
+404 IAQVYGYTGFGTGRDKLGYDEDEGIFTWNGRRYNSPEALAEDLNRANLTDAEKATISRRLE
-418 TMAQGPFIALLSG
+418 ASG
-431 FNTSLKNG
+431 FNITS
-439 EGERILSTLDKTWPM
+439 
-454 MTSEQK
+454 
-460 AEMQK
+460 
-465 LLKQYGYSYEEG
+465 